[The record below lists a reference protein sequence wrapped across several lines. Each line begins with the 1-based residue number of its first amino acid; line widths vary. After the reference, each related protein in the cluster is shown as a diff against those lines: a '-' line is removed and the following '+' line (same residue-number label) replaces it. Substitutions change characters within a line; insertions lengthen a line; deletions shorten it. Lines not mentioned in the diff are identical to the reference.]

1 MKTKEIQNTKTA
13 NKGFTLIELLV
24 VVLIIGILAA
34 IALPQYKFAV
44 AKSRF
49 STMKP
54 IVTSIAQSQESY
66 SLANGEYADT
76 FSKLDI
82 DIPGATSSL
91 NASSASFN
99 WGHCYMITNKN
110 RADKYVRCQF
120 PIEGTYLGYQVYF
133 HNTESHYW
141 KGKRACAVNQ
151 KYDLDKISTKVCIA
165 ETGRKIPDNQYDTWG
180 Y

>member
-1 MKTKEIQNTKTA
+1 MKEKQNKQK
-13 NKGFTLIELLV
+13 NLKHGFTLLELLV

-34 IALPQYKFAV
+34 IALPQYKMAV

-49 STMKP
+49 STMKS
-54 IVTSIAQSQESY
+54 IVNSIAQAQESY

-91 NASSASFN
+91 NAGSASFN
-99 WGHCYMITNKN
+99 WGHCYMITDKN

-120 PIEGTYLGYQVYF
+120 PIEGVYVGYQVYLK
-133 HNTESHYW
+133 NTENHYW
-141 KGKRACAVNQ
+141 LGKRACAVNK
-151 KYDLDKISTKVCIA
+151 KYDLDKISSKVCIA
-165 ETGRKIPDNQYDTWG
+165 ETGHQTPDNGYDTWG